1 MADALAL
8 AAGAALVELAP
19 ATGGA
24 IASFTLDG
32 VDALRPTPPRARAA
46 GEVRAHACYPLV
58 PCSNRIANA
67 RLVFAGREHALA
79 RNFGDSPHAIHGVGW
94 QRPWTVEF
102 AEAGF
107 ARLAHEHDARGETAN
122 AWPWPFRSTQ
132 TVSLVAGDTEA
143 VLVARLALRNT
154 GDEAFPF
161 GLGWH
166 PFFPLDPDT
175 TLAFAAAHVW
185 DNDATQIPLA
195 RRAVGAAER
204 FEPPRR
210 LAGTTLDHVF
220 EPATGTATITWPSRG
235 LAVTIEADRALDRR
249 VVFTPADRPDF
260 AFEPVSHMTDA
271 FNRFA
276 RGEPDTGTRVLG
288 PGQAF
293 SCTMRLR
300 VRRTGT
306 PADRHATRPRAP

>member
-1 MADALAL
+1 MIRLRSGEAV
-8 AAGAALVELAP
+8 VEIAP
-19 ATGGA
+19 SVGGA
-24 IASFTLDG
+24 IASFTLAG
-32 VDALRPTPPRARAA
+32 VDVLRPTPAA
-46 GEVRAHACYPLV
+46 ALAEGNVRAFACYPLV
-58 PCSNRIANA
+58 PCSNRIAGA
-67 RLVFAGREHALA
+67 RLAFDGREHALA
-79 RNFGDSPHAIHGVGW
+79 RNFGDSPHAIHGIGW
-94 QRPWTVEF
+94 QRAWAVAGS
-102 AEAGF
+102 AETHAQIV
-107 ARLAHEHDARGETAN
+107 LEHAARGDDAA
-122 AWPWPFRSTQ
+122 AWPWPFRATQ
-132 TVSLVAGDTEA
+132 TFALSASAHGAALH
-143 VLVARLALRNT
+143 LRLAIENT
-154 GDEAFPF
+154 GERAFPF

-249 VVFTPADRPDF
+249 VLFTPADRPTF
-260 AFEPVSHMTDA
+260 AFEPVSHRTDA

-276 RGEPDTGTRVLG
+276 RGEPATGTRVLG
-288 PGQAF
+288 PGEAF

-306 PADRHATRPRAP
+306 PADRRATRPRAP